1 MARPWGRSARTSSF
15 ISRHEAFRGMKR
27 NGLSSEGFWRR
38 LLRNFPQKKQKKS
51 APRLHACNSAYMGQ
65 TIRKEFPIFQQRG
78 AKPLAYF
85 DNAATTQKPLAV
97 IDVMD
102 AFYRSKNAPVH
113 RGVYALAEAATAE
126 YEGVRDRVKDFI
138 NAKQR
143 EEIIFTSGA
152 TAGINMVVSGLAESS
167 LHRGDHI
174 LLSDIEH
181 HAMVVP
187 WQDAARRKK
196 FKIDFVPLTAEGRI
210 NLGVY
215 KKLLAKHKPKVVGVT
230 HVSNVLGTENP
241 VREMTALAHKV
252 GALVLVDAAQSI
264 AHMPVD
270 VQALGCDF
278 LAFSGH
284 KMYGPTGIGV
294 LYGKK
299 EMLEKLPPH
308 IFGGH
313 MIEQVTRAKTT
324 YAPLPEKFEGG
335 TPPVAEVIGLGAAIS
350 YIQGIGLKNIQK
362 QENELT
368 AYALRALK
376 SVSGLT
382 LLGPS
387 SAGARA
393 PIFSFTIKGI
403 HPHDI
408 ATLLDREG
416 IAVRAGHHCAQI
428 LHESFSLDA
437 SVRASLCL
445 YNTTQE
451 IDRLVRALSAII
463 KKFG

>member
-1 MARPWGRSARTSSF
+1 MIPK
-15 ISRHEAFRGMKR
+15 IR
-27 NGLSSEGFWRR
+27 N
-38 LLRNFPQKKQKKS
+38 Q
-51 APRLHACNSAYMGQ
+51 
-65 TIRKEFPIFQQRG
+65 FPILKTHKGR
-78 AKPLAYF
+78 KPLVYF

-97 IDVMD
+97 LETIDE
-102 AFYRSKNAPVH
+102 FYRTKNAPVH

-126 YEGVRDRVKDFI
+126 YESVRDHVQDFI

-143 EEIIFTSGA
+143 EEVIFTSGT
-152 TAGINMVVSGLAESS
+152 TASINMVVSGLAADY
-167 LHRGDHI
+167 LHAGDHI
-174 LLSDIEH
+174 LLSDMEH
-181 HAMVVP
+181 HAMIVP

-196 FKIDFVPLTAEGRI
+196 LKIDFVPLTAEGRI

-215 KKLLAKHKPKVVGVT
+215 KKLLAKHKPKFVGVT

-241 VREMTALAHKV
+241 VREIIALAHKA

-270 VQALGCDF
+270 VQKLDCDF

-299 EMLEKLPPH
+299 ALLEELPPH

-313 MIEQVTRAKTT
+313 MIEQVTHAKTT

-350 YIQGIGLKNIQK
+350 FIQGIGLQTIRK

-368 AYALRALK
+368 AYTLRALK
-376 SVSGLT
+376 NVPGLT
-382 LLGPS
+382 LLGPT
-387 SAGARA
+387 AAKARA
-393 PIFSFTIKGI
+393 PIFSFTLKGI

-428 LHESFSLDA
+428 LHESFAIDA
-437 SVRASLCL
+437 SVRVSLCV
-445 YNTTQE
+445 YNTPAE
-451 IDRLVRALSAII
+451 IYRLVYALVKIQ
-463 KKFG
+463 KRFYD

>member
-1 MARPWGRSARTSSF
+1 M
-15 ISRHEAFRGMKR
+15 I
-27 NGLSSEGFWRR
+27 
-38 LLRNFPQKKQKKS
+38 
-51 APRLHACNSAYMGQ
+51 
-65 TIRKEFPIFQQRG
+65 
-78 AKPLAYF
+78 
-85 DNAATTQKPLAV
+85 
-97 IDVMD
+97 
-102 AFYRSKNAPVH
+102 
-113 RGVYALAEAATAE
+113 
-126 YEGVRDRVKDFI
+126 
-138 NAKQR
+138 
-143 EEIIFTSGA
+143 
-152 TAGINMVVSGLAESS
+152 
-167 LHRGDHI
+167 
-174 LLSDIEH
+174 
-181 HAMVVP
+181 VP
-187 WQDAARRKK
+187 WQAAARRMKLK
-196 FKIDFVPLTAEGRI
+196 LNFIPLTKDGRI
-210 NLGVY
+210 DLGVFRRM
-215 KKLLAKHKPKVVGVT
+215 LAKHKPKFVGIT

-241 VREMTALAHKV
+241 VREMISLAHKA

-264 AHMPVD
+264 AHAAVD
-270 VQALGCDF
+270 VQKIGCDF

-284 KMYGPTGIGV
+284 KMYGPTGVGV

-299 EMLEKLPPH
+299 KLLERLPPR

-313 MIEQVTRAKTT
+313 MIEQVTREKTT

-350 YIQGIGLKNIQK
+350 FIQGIGLKNIQK

>member
-1 MARPWGRSARTSSF
+1 MINS
-15 ISRHEAFRGMKR
+15 IR
-27 NGLSSEGFWRR
+27 N
-38 LLRNFPQKKQKKS
+38 Q
-51 APRLHACNSAYMGQ
+51 
-65 TIRKEFPIFQQRG
+65 FPILKKRIRNR
-78 AKPLAYF
+78 ALVYF
-85 DNAATTQKPLAV
+85 DNAATTQKPR
-97 IDVMD
+97 VMLEAMD
-102 AFYRSKNAPVH
+102 KFYRSQNAPVH
-113 RGVYALAEAATAE
+113 RGVYSLAESATAE
-126 YEGVRDRVKDFI
+126 YESVRDQVKDFI
-138 NAKQR
+138 HAAHR

-152 TAGINMVVSGLAESS
+152 TASINTVVSGLAETF
-167 LHRGDHI
+167 LHAGDHI
-174 LLSDIEH
+174 LLSDMEH
-181 HAMVVP
+181 HAMIVP
-187 WQDAARRKK
+187 WQAAARRMKLK
-196 FKIDFVPLTAEGRI
+196 LNFIPLTKDGRI
-210 NLGVY
+210 DLGVFRRM
-215 KKLLAKHKPKVVGVT
+215 LAKHKPKFVGIT

-241 VREMTALAHKV
+241 VREMISLAHKA

-264 AHMPVD
+264 AHAAVD
-270 VQALGCDF
+270 VQKIGCDF

-299 EMLEKLPPH
+299 KLLERLPPR

-313 MIEQVTRAKTT
+313 MIEQVTREKTT

-350 YIQGIGLKNIQK
+350 FIQGIGLKNIQK

-451 IDRLVRALSAII
+451 IDRLVSALTAIVR
-463 KKFG
+463 KFK